1 MAAQQ
6 ILEDP
11 AFENPTVVML
21 VDRNE
26 LETQLFGNLASVGF
40 EEVEVAESKRH
51 LRNLL
56 AQDRRGLIVTMIHK
70 FEGIPADI
78 NRRSNIFVLV
88 DEAHRTTGGKLGNFL
103 MGAPAQCHLNI
114 VFTGTRSMRNIR
126 ERLRGEIEQIN
137 AARKAQADKQI
148 PRGGL
153 LDFLGAE
160 GRGRGRTRGQGQP
173 DARSPR
179 RPIPTGAASRN
190 ADAWPLPRD
199 TPCLPPTPH
208 TPAT

>member
-1 MAAQQ
+1 MFKHHLDQLVVLARGGATSPGG
-6 ILEDP
+6 P

-26 LETQLFGNLASVGF
+26 LERQLFGNLASVGF

-126 ERLRGEIEQIN
+126 ERPAAGDRADQRGPQGPGG
-137 AARKAQADKQI
+137 QANPQ
-148 PRGGL
+148 R
-153 LDFLGAE
+153 
-160 GRGRGRTRGQGQP
+160 
-173 DARSPR
+173 RS
-179 RPIPTGAASRN
+179 SRFSG
-190 ADAWPLPRD
+190 
-199 TPCLPPTPH
+199 C
-208 TPAT
+208 